1 MRDTTQR
8 PQDVFPSDHERLQAV
23 LDAFPLPVAVAD
35 REGNVTQHNQAWQ
48 ALNAADPARHLS
60 PAHFDKCGV
69 GASPCEG
76 AQAAFEGVQQVL
88 AGKLPNFTLEYPCVT
103 GATEHWTKLTA
114 CPLADGSGLLILVED
129 ISETKRHEETMAHLA
144 YHDALTGLPNR
155 RLFREHAEQ
164 VLSLAKRSF
173 QNVAFVAIDL
183 NGFKAIND
191 TYGHEYGDELL
202 IEIARR
208 LKVVFRETDVVAR
221 LGGDE
226 FNILLPNVVP
236 EQVHEVLERCER
248 LVRQPVTLKGET
260 VQVTGSIGVAI
271 FPLHATSVKRLLRCA
286 DAAMYRAKEQGGG
299 IVTFEDALGFS

>member
-1 MRDTTQR
+1 MRDASQK
-8 PQDVFPSDHERLQAV
+8 PQDGSPADRKRLQAV
-23 LDAFPLPVAVAD
+23 LDAFPLPVAIAD
-35 REGNVTQHNQAWQ
+35 REGKVTQHNQAWQ
-48 ALNAADPARHLS
+48 TLNAARPSRHLS
-60 PAHFDKCGV
+60 PANFDQCSLSV
-69 GASPCEG
+69 QPCEG
-76 AQAAFEGVQQVL
+76 AQAAFEGIQQVL
-88 AGKLPNFTLEYPCVT
+88 AGKLPHFTLEYPCVD
-103 GATEHWTKLTA
+103 GNNERWTKLTA

-129 ISETKRHEETMAHLA
+129 ISKTKRHEETMAHLA

-183 NGFKAIND
+183 DGFKAIND
-191 TYGHEYGDELL
+191 TYGHECGDELL

-208 LKVVFRETDVVAR
+208 LKEAFRESDVVAR

-226 FNILLPNVVP
+226 FNVLLPNIVP
-236 EQVHEVLERCER
+236 EQVHEVLERCEK
-248 LVRQPVTLKGET
+248 LLHQPVTLKGEA

-299 IVTFEDALGFS
+299 IVTYEETHPLG